1 MEIIELIIDENQ
13 ELSGVDAISIVE
25 RPAIEENFVALSK
38 QKEFKFESIDTDKR
52 ILIGALLIPDK
63 KIPRRDGNREYY
75 VYFSK
80 ETIRQAME
88 LYAKRGY
95 QNNATFEHREDVTGL
110 TLVESWIKEDNNNDK
125 SNIYGLDLPIGTW
138 VGTVKVNNDV
148 IWNDYIKTGIVKG
161 FSIEGYFADLKH
173 NNEEAELSKEIEA
186 GLQLLTIKAELLKNI
201 VKRDFKS
208 YTDYPEE
215 AKENAKIAL
224 RYAEQNGWGDC
235 GTGVGKARANQLAK
249 GEPITED
256 TISRMASFE
265 RHRQNSDKELG
276 DGCGRL
282 MWLAWGGD
290 AGIEWASRKLEQI
303 RNSKKKELAKNKIS
317 FDFDDT
323 LSTSNG
329 SELAKKLITEGNDI
343 YIISARNSKEGI
355 LEKAK
360 QLGISVNKVYATG
373 SNKNK
378 IDKIKELGI
387 NTHYDNNEDVI
398 KELGK
403 IGKIFK
409 NER

>member
-1 MEIIELIIDENQ
+1 MEVIELIIDENQ

-25 RPAIEENFVALSK
+25 RPAIEENFIALSE

-63 KIPRRDGNREYY
+63 KIIRRDGNREYY

-80 ETIRQAME
+80 KTIRQAME

-208 YTDYPEE
+208 YTDYPQE

-303 RNSKKKELAKNKIS
+303 RN
-317 FDFDDT
+317 
-323 LSTSNG
+323 
-329 SELAKKLITEGNDI
+329 
-343 YIISARNSKEGI
+343 
-355 LEKAK
+355 
-360 QLGISVNKVYATG
+360 
-373 SNKNK
+373 
-378 IDKIKELGI
+378 
-387 NTHYDNNEDVI
+387 
-398 KELGK
+398 
-403 IGKIFK
+403 
-409 NER
+409 ER